1 MFDKAKEVYQ
11 LQKKAKEVQ
20 KELKNTEVEAQS
32 SDGSVTVVFT
42 ADQKIKSIEFSED
55 ALSKLSKKEVEDKL
69 VHVIGEA
76 ISRTQAVAAEKT
88 KGLMSE
94 MGLNIPGMWHGSVI
108 LSASE
113 DSAEFSESR
122 RILPR

>member
-1 MFDKAKEVYQ
+1 MFDKAKEIYQ

-32 SDGSVTVVFT
+32 SDGKITIVFT

-55 ALSKLSKKEVEDKL
+55 ALGSLSKKELEEKL
-69 VHVIGEA
+69 VHVIAEA

-94 MGLNIPGMWHGSVI
+94 MGLNIPGM
-108 LSASE
+108 
-113 DSAEFSESR
+113 
-122 RILPR
+122 

>member
-1 MFDKAKEVYQ
+1 MLDKVKGIYQ

-32 SDGSVTVVFT
+32 SDGTITVVFT
-42 ADQKIKSIEFSED
+42 ADQKIKSIELSDE
-55 ALSKLSKKEVEDKL
+55 ALNMGKKELEEKL
-69 VHVIGEA
+69 VRIISEA

-94 MGLNIPGMWHGSVI
+94 MGMNMPGM
-108 LSASE
+108 
-113 DSAEFSESR
+113 
-122 RILPR
+122 